1 MRGGVK
7 KRPHPSGGVRIF
19 SGITQWQSLKAKI
32 KVKQLQHFSCRRN
45 QELKIFIIDHEKNLN
60 NKCVLKMAGRLALKF
75 SELVVSTSVS
85 VKSEKS

>member
-1 MRGGVK
+1 M
-7 KRPHPSGGVRIF
+7 
-19 SGITQWQSLKAKI
+19 
-32 KVKQLQHFSCRRN
+32 
-45 QELKIFIIDHEKNLN
+45 KIFIIDHEKNLN

>member
-1 MRGGVK
+1 MAR
-7 KRPHPSGGVRIF
+7 SE
-19 SGITQWQSLKAKI
+19 WQSLKAKI

-45 QELKIFIIDHEKNLN
+45 QELKIFIIGHEKNLN